1 MTVDYHCLFSEFNIM
16 RAKRKKN
23 SSFLKKMHKVQLLA
37 VNVQTDPQLFL
48 LQISL
53 SINIVVIPDLK

>member
-1 MTVDYHCLFSEFNIM
+1 MQKI
-16 RAKRKKN
+16 
-23 SSFLKKMHKVQLLA
+23 QLLA
-37 VNVQTDPQLFL
+37 VNVQTDPQLFF

>member
-1 MTVDYHCLFSEFNIM
+1 M
-16 RAKRKKN
+16 RAKRKKK
-23 SSFLKKMHKVQLLA
+23 SSFLKKMHKIQLLA